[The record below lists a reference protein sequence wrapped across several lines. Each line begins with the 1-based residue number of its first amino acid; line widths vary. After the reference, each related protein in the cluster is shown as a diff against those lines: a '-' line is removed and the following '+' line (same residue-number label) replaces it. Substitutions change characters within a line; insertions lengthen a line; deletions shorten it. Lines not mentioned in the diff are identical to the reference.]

1 MSMSSREAAERRASL
16 AQPDEIV
23 RLDPHRSGGMVGQG
37 SINLSARTAAEIKRF
52 KDENPEPIPSLR
64 KEDYATYWTPE
75 KHVAAVARN
84 QEAERQR
91 REQERQRRE
100 QAEEQARQRTQVVL
114 ADAARQELLTIFVDA
129 TGDEW
134 SRATEMVKAQGLIG
148 TLLAPDAFRSAIAEI
163 RRSND

>member
-91 REQERQRRE
+91 REQREAARRAE
-100 QAEEQARQRTQVVL
+100 EEQARQRTQAVL
-114 ADAARQELLTIFVDA
+114 MDGVRQELLTIFNDA

-134 SRATEMVKAQGLIG
+134 TRATEAVKAQGMIG
-148 TLLAPDAFRSAIAEI
+148 TPLAPDAYRIALAEI
-163 RRSND
+163 RRSQ

>member
-52 KDENPEPIPSLR
+52 KDENPEPTAPVAR
-64 KEDYATYWTPE
+64 EDNPTFWTPQ
-75 KHVAAVARN
+75 KHAAAVARN

-100 QAEEQARQRTQVVL
+100 QTEQQVRQRSQQVLMDGV
-114 ADAARQELLTIFVDA
+114 RQELVSIFNSSTAAEWDQA
-129 TGDEW
+129 TQ
-134 SRATEMVKAQGLIG
+134 MVKIQGLIG
-148 TLLAPDAFRSAIAEI
+148 TPLAPDAYRIAVAEI
-163 RRSND
+163 RRSQ